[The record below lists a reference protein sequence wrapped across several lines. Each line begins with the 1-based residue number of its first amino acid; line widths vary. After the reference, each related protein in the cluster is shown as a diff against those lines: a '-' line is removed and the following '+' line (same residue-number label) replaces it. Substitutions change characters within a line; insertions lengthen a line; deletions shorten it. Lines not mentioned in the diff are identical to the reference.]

1 MSAPTSIPDV
11 PEEDMLSDRFPGS
24 APGILIP
31 PEDSPEPVIDVVIS
45 GDNTRTVHGDVS
57 VSEVKRLYESLE
69 PSQWIWVDVNGLADV
84 KVISGL
90 GDVFGF
96 HRLSLEDALHLRQ
109 RPKVDPYDSYQ
120 YLVVQVPY
128 FLEDTLDFEQVSLF
142 VGSSFLVTLQA
153 YRINQL
159 QSLHERIGRKGG
171 RLVSSQTDYLAYAAL
186 DVLVDQVFPVLAR
199 VDEKMDALEENL
211 LTSSGK
217 EVIADIHAMRNEV
230 TALRRTL
237 WHQVLLVQQIMGPVG
252 EWVQRETRPYLRDVL
267 DHAERALGL
276 AEQQRETCSGFF
288 ELHNSVNSAQLNE
301 IIKVLTII
309 STVFI
314 PLTFI
319 AGVYGMNFENMP
331 ELYWPGGYL
340 FAWGLMFACAGG
352 MVLMF
357 RRRGWIGGKKK

>member
-1 MSAPTSIPDV
+1 MANSGSTQHRLGRIHGDPAGGHDV
-11 PEEDMLSDRFPGS
+11 RSE
-24 APGILIP
+24 A
-31 PEDSPEPVIDVVIS
+31 DSPGPVIDVVVA
-45 GDNTRTVHGDVS
+45 GDGSRTVYEDVE
-57 VSEVKRLYESLE
+57 VSEVKRLYEGLAE
-69 PSQWIWVDVNGLADV
+69 HQWIWVDVNGLADV
-84 KVISGL
+84 EVISCL

-109 RPKVDPYDSYQ
+109 RPKVDPYEAFQ

-128 FLEDTLDFEQVSLF
+128 FVGEALEFEQVSLF
-142 VGSSFLVTLQA
+142 VGKRFLVTLQA
-153 YRINQL
+153 YRVNQL
-159 QSLHERIGRKGG
+159 EALHARIGRLGG
-171 RLVSSQTDYLAYAAL
+171 RLVNNKTDYLTYAAL
-186 DVLVDQVFPVLAR
+186 DVLVDQVFPVLAK
-199 VDEKMDALEENL
+199 VDEDIDALEGAML
-211 LTSSGK
+211 LASGK
-217 EVIADIHAMRNEV
+217 ELIAEIHVLRSTV

-237 WHQVLLVQQIMGPVG
+237 WNQVLLLQQIMGSGG
-252 EWVQRETRPYLRDVL
+252 EWIQRETQPYFRDVL

-276 AEQQRETCSGFF
+276 SEQQRETCSGLF

-340 FAWGLMFACAGG
+340 FAWSLMFTCAGG
-352 MVLMF
+352 MVYMF
-357 RRRGWIGGKKK
+357 RRRGWIGGGKK